1 MRRKVKSP
9 HNADFIEGRYAN
21 YFEIGNNAF
30 EFLLDFGQTY
40 CDEPGSRMHS
50 RIIVNP
56 LYAKMLLEV
65 LQKSVEQY
73 EQIFGRVSTEAGE
86 GGDEPPLGTKTQQ
99 RPKSIKLVRP
109 R

>member
-1 MRRKVKSP
+1 MRRTVKGP
-9 HNADFIEGRYAN
+9 HNADLLEGRYAN

-40 CDEPGSRMHS
+40 CDEPGSKMHS

-65 LQKSVEQY
+65 LQQSVAQY
-73 EQIFGRVSTEAGE
+73 EQMFGRVATEAGAE
-86 GGDEPPLGTKTQQ
+86 GDEPPPGTQIQ
-99 RPKSIKLVRP
+99 RPHSIKLVRP